1 MAAVLEF
8 AGVTVRR
15 GRATLLDNIDWTVEE
30 DERWVVLGP
39 NGAGKT
45 TLLRALAGLL
55 ALSGGAI
62 RVGAD
67 VWDDAAAGVFL
78 PAVERA
84 AGIVFQDYRLFPH
97 LSVLDNVAFSA
108 RARRVPRRQ
117 ARQEAAQWLDRMDL
131 ADLADRR
138 PAKLSGGQA
147 QRVALA
153 RALATEPRLLLLD
166 EPLAALDVE
175 ARLELRAELAR
186 HLADFPGPTV
196 LVTHDSEDTARL
208 AGRVLHL
215 AAGRNR
221 ES

>member
-1 MAAVLEF
+1 
-8 AGVTVRR
+8 
-15 GRATLLDNIDWTVEE
+15 
-30 DERWVVLGP
+30 
-39 NGAGKT
+39 
-45 TLLRALAGLL
+45 
-55 ALSGGAI
+55 GAI

-131 ADLADRR
+131 TDLAARR
-138 PAKLSGGQA
+138 PGKLSGGQA

-153 RALATEPRLLLLD
+153 RALASEPRILLLD
-166 EPLAALDVE
+166 EPLAALD
-175 ARLELRAELAR
+175 ARTRLEIRGELRR
-186 HLADFPGPTV
+186 HLA
-196 LVTHDSEDTARL
+196 
-208 AGRVLHL
+208 
-215 AAGRNR
+215 
-221 ES
+221 